1 LAERSRL
8 LATSGE
14 HDEIDFGKG
23 ESMENGLVMIES
35 MPWFA
40 WVAIAGIAGGTF
52 STIFKMGIVH
62 RERMAMIRMGIN
74 PDAPH
79 AKPYEPEH
87 SEV

>member
-1 LAERSRL
+1 
-8 LATSGE
+8 
-14 HDEIDFGKG
+14 
-23 ESMENGLVMIES
+23 MENTLGIIGA

-40 WVAIAGIAGGTF
+40 WVAIAGIMGGTIT
-52 STIFKMGIVH
+52 TIFKMCLVH
-62 RERMAMIRMGIN
+62 NERLAMIRMGIN